1 MDYRRHNVEL
11 LHARCDLSGR
21 RVLEIGG
28 DARGESARMLLD
40 CGAREVIVTNRA
52 HGVRNARIDPR
63 IELRVVDARSLH
75 EAFEPGTFDAAFGV
89 AVAEHIPNPEAWS
102 GSLAQV
108 LAPGALALV
117 HGGPIWSGPH
127 GHHVW
132 VSMDGAEYH
141 FSKPGNPLAPWQHLL
156 HDEQGLVEALVT
168 DKNLPRSHA
177 EAIAAWVYRSDNINR
192 ISFNQLVRRMGGSGL
207 QVEDAITNIY
217 LHPDEATRRKLAEG
231 ALGAD
236 ERYEVSGAAFVLRR

>member
-1 MDYRRHNVEL
+1 MDYRRRNVEL
-11 LHARCDLSGR
+11 LHARCDLRGR
-21 RVLEIGG
+21 RVLELGG
-28 DARGESARMLLD
+28 DARGETARMLLE
-40 CGAREVIVTNRA
+40 CGAREVVVTNRA
-52 HGVRNARIDPR
+52 HGVRNSRIDPK

-89 AVAEHIPNPEAWS
+89 AVAEHIPDPEAWT

-108 LAPGALALV
+108 LAPGAVALV
-117 HGGPIWSGPH
+117 HGGPLWSGPH

-132 VSMDGAEYH
+132 VAIDGIEYY

-156 HDEQGLVEALVT
+156 HNEPGLIEALVT
-168 DKNLPRSHA
+168 DKGLPRSHA

-192 ISFNQLVRRMGGSGL
+192 ISFKQLTRRLGGSGL
-207 QVEDAITNIY
+207 MVEDAITNVY
-217 LHPDEATRRKLAEG
+217 RRPDEAMLMRLAAG
-231 ALGAD
+231 PLGPD